1 MIKALGNASFPV
13 AKAHVLCEDE
23 SVLGTPFYLMDYCDG
38 RLFKNP
44 HLPGLSGPERAA
56 VYDSMNE
63 VLGKLHKVDIGA
75 AGLTNYGKS
84 EGFYRRQIATWS
96 KQYESSKTPDT
107 DSTAMEG
114 LVIWLQANIPPESA
128 PAVVHGDFRLD
139 NLIFSPDL
147 PHCQAVLDWELST
160 VGDPIADLAYNC
172 LVYYLPPQF
181 PQVPGFAGV
190 ALPEGV
196 PTEEEYVKAYL
207 RRTGR
212 GEVLNWHFYLSF
224 SFFRIA
230 AILQGVYKRA
240 LQGNASSDQA
250 KQVGALAS
258 MMAQAAVDLS
268 RKPRNIAL

>member
-1 MIKALGNASFPV
+1 M
-13 AKAHVLCEDE
+13 
-23 SVLGTPFYLMDYCDG
+23 
-38 RLFKNP
+38 
-44 HLPGLSGPERAA
+44 
-56 VYDSMNE
+56 
-63 VLGKLHKVDIGA
+63 
-75 AGLTNYGKS
+75 NYGKS

-114 LVIWLQANIPPESA
+114 LVTWLQANVPPESA

-139 NLIFSPDL
+139 NLIFSPAS
-147 PHCQAVLDWELST
+147 PRCQAVLDWELST

-230 AILQGVYKRA
+230 AILQVYIRNTHTHTFTHTHTHIHTHTHTHTHESSSSAREGLSEKRKKKEREA
-240 LQGNASSDQA
+240 RRDGRSHELP
-250 KQVGALAS
+250 LL
-258 MMAQAAVDLS
+258 LS
-268 RKPRNIAL
+268 LLYSFFVLFFY